1 MDAIAVCVVAV
12 VTLPGTVDI
21 LLDQLL
27 MAVGILLHQDT
38 VHSVADQH
46 AVDQH
51 SVDQHSVDQDVV
63 DQDVVVNRVVTEKSS
78 V

>member
-1 MDAIAVCVVAV
+1 MVDAIAVCVVAV
-12 VTLPGTVDI
+12 LTLPGTVDI

-46 AVDQH
+46 AVDQ
-51 SVDQHSVDQDVV
+51 DVV
-63 DQDVVVNRVVTEKSS
+63 DQDVVVNRVVTAKSS

>member
-1 MDAIAVCVVAV
+1 MVDAIAVCVVAV

-38 VHSVADQH
+38 VHSVADPH
-46 AVDQH
+46 
-51 SVDQHSVDQDVV
+51 VV
-63 DQDVVVNRVVTEKSS
+63 DQVVVVVVVVNRVVTAKSS

>member
-1 MDAIAVCVVAV
+1 MVDAIAVCVVAV
-12 VTLPGTVDI
+12 LTLPGTVDI

-46 AVDQH
+46 
-51 SVDQHSVDQDVV
+51 SVDQDVV
-63 DQDVVVNRVVTEKSS
+63 DQDVVVNRVVTAKSS

>member
-1 MDAIAVCVVAV
+1 MDAAAVDAIAVCVVAV
-12 VTLPGTVDI
+12 LTLPGTVDI

-46 AVDQH
+46 AVDQ
-51 SVDQHSVDQDVV
+51 DVV
-63 DQDVVVNRVVTEKSS
+63 DQDVVVNRVVTAKSS

>member
-12 VTLPGTVDI
+12 VALPGTVDTP
-21 LLDQLL
+21 LDQLL

-46 AVDQH
+46 
-51 SVDQHSVDQDVV
+51 SVDQDVV
-63 DQDVVVNRVVTEKSS
+63 DQDVVVNRVVTAKSS